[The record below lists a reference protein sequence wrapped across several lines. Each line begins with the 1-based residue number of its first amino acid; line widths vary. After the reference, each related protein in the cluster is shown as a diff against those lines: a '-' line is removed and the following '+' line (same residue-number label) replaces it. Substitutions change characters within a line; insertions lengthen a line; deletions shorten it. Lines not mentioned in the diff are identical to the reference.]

1 MSSVIVTP
9 NGLWHTDP
17 NEKLPYYGRRSARP
31 DASTP
36 TQYGTRC
43 ATCHLSRSRAG
54 FCDCNTESAPHESR
68 KR

>member
-1 MSSVIVTP
+1 MSAVIVTP
-9 NGLWHTDP
+9 TGWHNDP

-31 DASTP
+31 DESTP
-36 TQYGTRC
+36 PRQGTKCR
-43 ATCHLSRSRAG
+43 TCNLTRSRAG